1 MKEVPR
7 GLLKVKSFARL
18 SKQDPF
24 TVYRKLWNGKIKG
37 LRRSGHW
44 LIPASQLSQ
53 LGKRGDEK

>member
-24 TVYRKLWNGKIKG
+24 TVYRKLWSGKLKG
-37 LRRSGHW
+37 LRKGGHW
-44 LIPASQLSQ
+44 LIPASALAQPGQ
-53 LGKRGDEK
+53 KGE